1 MLAPVRERYDHEPR
15 SKRGAPARPRRTI
28 GPTGL
33 YRTKCEIE
41 PVMPLPRWA
50 SWALVGWMIGSATVY
65 TAILARWWE

>member
-1 MLAPVRERYDHEPR
+1 MLAPVRERHDHEPP
-15 SKRGAPARPRRTI
+15 SKRGDEARPPRMI
-28 GPTGL
+28 EPTGH
-33 YRTKCEIE
+33 YRTNSDIE